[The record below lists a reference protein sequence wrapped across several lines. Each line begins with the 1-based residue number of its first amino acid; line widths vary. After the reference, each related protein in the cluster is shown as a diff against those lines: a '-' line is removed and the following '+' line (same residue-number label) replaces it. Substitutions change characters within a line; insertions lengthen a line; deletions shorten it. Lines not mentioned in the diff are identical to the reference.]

1 MREGRIRIGV
11 VGETNLNN
19 NFGGEGEQLQFQRF
33 PRVSLP
39 RYIRLLDVKDIH
51 SLDEDIPEG
60 AEFLGTIFQFKKRR

>member
-19 NFGGEGEQLQFQRF
+19 NFGGGGGGGEQLQFQRF

-39 RYIRLLDVKDIH
+39 RYIRLLDVKDI
-51 SLDEDIPEG
+51 PEG
-60 AEFLGTIFQFKKRR
+60 AEFLGTVFQFQKRR